1 MNQEEKNGKFDLN
14 DRLINLAVLIIK
26 VCENVKQTKAGTH
39 IVSQLLR
46 SGTSPSLNYGEAQS
60 AESRDDFIHK
70 LKISVKELRESY
82 NSLQIILRADLSSN
96 TKQVETTLKE
106 CNELIAILV
115 KSIETAKRNRSK
127 E

>member
-39 IVSQLLR
+39 IVTQLLR

-96 TKQVETTLKE
+96 T
-106 CNELIAILV
+106 
-115 KSIETAKRNRSK
+115 
-127 E
+127 

>member
-1 MNQEEKNGKFDLN
+1 MEKQERKFDIN
-14 DRLINLAVLIIK
+14 DRLINLAVCIIK
-26 VCENVKQTKAGTH
+26 VCESVNNSKASSHLVG
-39 IVSQLLR
+39 QLIR

-60 AESRDDFIHK
+60 AESRSDFIHK

-82 NSLQIILRADLSSN
+82 NSLQIIQRAELSTNNNLIDS
-96 TKQVETTLKE
+96 TIKE

-115 KSIETAKRNRSK
+115 KSIETAQRNKQS